1 MTDQTQ
7 SQLLGIA
14 LATLTAVGCLA
25 YERLVKAYS
34 IGVIL
39 TLTLVFYIPFLV
51 GILFWNG
58 RSLGRD
64 LIAMTTEHPWS
75 ALVYWATFLTTPI
88 WFIITKRQS
97 VLAGGIYEMKYLV
110 VLAAGYA
117 IFGARGI
124 TTNIVIGLILALMSV
139 WFVSRG

>member
-1 MTDQTQ
+1 MQ

-14 LATLTAVGCLA
+14 LAVLTAIGCIA

-34 IGVIL
+34 FGVIL
-39 TLTLVFYIPFLV
+39 ALALAFYAPWLA
-51 GILFWNG
+51 GIVCLNG
-58 RSLGRD
+58 RALGRD
-64 LIAMTTEHPWS
+64 LVAMTTEHPWS
-75 ALVYWATFLTTPI
+75 ALVYWATFLTVPI
-88 WFIITKRQS
+88 WFIITKRQG

-110 VLAAGYA
+110 VLAVGYA